1 MKIAIVG
8 HGFVG
13 KALENGLRDNV
24 EALIIDPIYNN
35 NISNLSNFSP
45 NIIFLCLP
53 TPMNEDGSQ
62 DISIVIKVIDEIKK
76 LKLNST
82 IVLKSTILPNHI
94 EKILS
99 NNLNIVV
106 NPEFLTEKNALQDF
120 IDSDLIILGGK
131 EKFTSFVASFYKNNT
146 LCKTE
151 EYVFTDEISAAM
163 LKYTVN
169 TFLANKSI
177 FFNELHDLFKNSGS
191 KENWKNFISAISKDS
206 RIGSSHMQVPGPDGR
221 YGFGGAC
228 FPKDLN
234 AFVNFAI
241 SKNVSLDLLETVIK
255 INNNIRGTY
264 KTITNREKAQNIN
277 FSSED

>member
-1 MKIAIVG
+1 
-8 HGFVG
+8 
-13 KALENGLRDNV
+13 
-24 EALIIDPIYNN
+24 
-35 NISNLSNFSP
+35 
-45 NIIFLCLP
+45 
-53 TPMNEDGSQ
+53 MNEDGSQ

-151 EYVFTDEISAAM
+151 EYVFTDEISAM

-169 TFLANKSI
+169 TFLATKVI

-255 INNNIRGTY
+255 INNNIKSTT
-264 KTITNREKAQNIN
+264 KQSLIEKKLKILIFHQKIRYV
-277 FSSED
+277 FHILQ